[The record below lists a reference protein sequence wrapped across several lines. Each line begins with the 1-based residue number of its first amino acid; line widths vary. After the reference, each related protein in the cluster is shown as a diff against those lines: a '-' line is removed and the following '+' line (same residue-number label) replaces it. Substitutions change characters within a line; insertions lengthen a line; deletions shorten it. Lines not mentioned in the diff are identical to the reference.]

1 MVKKRIILKNNRP
14 NETVNESKLDENTV
28 NSTARNNTDSIG
40 NADLNNLIRE
50 LRVQNDY
57 LSKIDWKL
65 WKIMNMVSAVCEEN
79 GYDFKETRS

>member
-1 MVKKRIILKNNRP
+1 MVKKRIILKNNRL

-28 NSTARNNTDSIG
+28 NSTARDNTGSIS
-40 NADLNNLIRE
+40 NPNLNNLIRE
-50 LRVQNDY
+50 LRIQNDY

-79 GYDFKETRS
+79 GYDFKETRR

>member
-14 NETVNESKLDENTV
+14 NETVNESKFDENTV
-28 NSTARNNTDSIG
+28 NSTATANTGSIS
-40 NADLNNLIRE
+40 NPNLNNLIRE
-50 LRVQNDY
+50 LRIQNDY

-79 GYDFKETRS
+79 GYDFKETRR